1 MKPSEFMDAAADEV
15 SKGWCQGTFGAW
27 REDEGDVCALGAF
40 NRLWRVAPP
49 AEVDS
54 ISWPGLQHALA
65 NSVGDVSI
73 PRWNDEP
80 DRTAGEVADAMRTC
94 AKSLR
99 ERGE

>member
-27 REDEGDVCALGAF
+27 RKDEGDVCALGAF
-40 NRLWRVAPP
+40 NRLCRVTPQ
-49 AEVDS
+49 AEMDS
-54 ISWPGLQHALA
+54 ISWPALELALA
-65 NSVGDVSI
+65 NSVGWDRV
-73 PRWNDEP
+73 PQWNDHP

-94 AKSLR
+94 AKDLR